1 MRIKVDTG
9 ESDLVKES
17 VKIADLISNVAD
29 GYTVDGVING
39 MGIVLA
45 HFLCDLTEEDRKTV
59 LDAFIEI
66 TRRNIR
72 QFAGEHTAQE
82 RTKHGP
88 PH

>member
-1 MRIKVDTG
+1 MRIKMDPG

-17 VKIADLISNVAD
+17 MRVAGMITGTAD
-29 GYTVDGVING
+29 GCTVDSVING

-45 HFLCDLTEEDRKTV
+45 HFLADRGEEERKTV

-72 QFAGEHTAQE
+72 QFAGEHTA
-82 RTKHGP
+82 
-88 PH
+88 